1 MTDPAKHG
9 QLRTYGRRRGRPL
22 RPHRAGLVLN
32 LLPRLHV
39 PPAIL
44 EAPPG
49 SVDPRTL
56 FAPAVPAVW
65 LELGFGGGEHLA
77 AQARHHPEIGLIGCE
92 PFENGVAAL
101 LGRIAAEAIRNVRIL
116 PDDGRPLLDVL
127 ADASIARVFVL
138 FPDPWPKK
146 RHQRRRLVS
155 PATLDAFARLL
166 ADGGCLRLATDDPT
180 YAQAMDQ
187 MLAGHAAFERCGGGA
202 GWRPADAPVSRY
214 EAKARRA
221 GREPVFFEM
230 RRRPRA
236 APHKG

>member
-22 RPHRAGLVLN
+22 RPHRAGLVQD
-32 LLPRLHV
+32 LLPRLRV
-39 PPAIL
+39 PQRVL
-44 EAPPG
+44 EAPTG
-49 SVDPRTL
+49 SVDPRGL
-56 FAPAVPAVW
+56 FDPAVPEVW

-77 AQARHHPEIGLIGCE
+77 AQARQNPGLGLIGCE

-101 LGRIAAEAIRNVRIL
+101 LGRIAAEAIGNIRIL
-116 PDDGRPLLDVL
+116 PGDGRPLLNAL
-127 ADASIARVFVL
+127 ADGRIGRIFVL

-155 PATLDAFARLL
+155 PPMLDVFARLL

-180 YAQAMDQ
+180 YAEAMDQ

-221 GREPVFFEM
+221 GRVPAFFEM
-230 RRRPRA
+230 RRRARSA
-236 APHKG
+236 AHKG